1 MSMKLK
7 KDRNGYGWI
16 FRWGEVEITV
26 LMIKTKCTWF
36 NLLSK
41 LFVVLRF
48 QPLTLV
54 LLADD
59 VNLVLLGDVN
69 LLVLPLEDVNL

>member
-1 MSMKLK
+1 MTRSPIELLWTAK
-7 KDRNGYGWI
+7 
-16 FRWGEVEITV
+16 
-26 LMIKTKCTWF
+26 KTKCTWF
-36 NLLSK
+36 NLLSE

-69 LLVLPLEDVNL
+69 LLVLALEDVNL

>member
-1 MSMKLK
+1 
-7 KDRNGYGWI
+7 
-16 FRWGEVEITV
+16 
-26 LMIKTKCTWF
+26 MIKTKCTWF
-36 NLLSK
+36 NLLSE
-41 LFVVLRF
+41 LFAVLRF

>member
-1 MSMKLK
+1 MRYRAPTMLK
-7 KDRNGYGWI
+7 
-16 FRWGEVEITV
+16 
-26 LMIKTKCTWF
+26 KTKCTRF
-36 NLLSK
+36 NLLSE

-48 QPLTLV
+48 QPLNLV